1 MYKRRGFSVIFAGM
15 MVLSLVIVLAL
26 VYAGFTGQLTINGTA
41 VGRESNWD
49 IHFENVSNITTTGS
63 AKVLNNH
70 QPVINS
76 NNRTEI
82 NDYEVSLTSPNDT
95 VSFTFDAVNDGNYN
109 AKVTSVSVGTPQCT
123 STDSVSAV
131 NMCNNLTYTLTYD
144 SGATVQTND
153 ILYAKDK
160 LSFKVTLKFNDISN
174 PDLLPKA
181 GVSISNLGIQINFE
195 QQGNAEV
202 DENTGIVQN
211 NRVYHQGDKITLNNE
226 DYWVIANSG
235 AGQDYVVALKDLP
248 LTVAEVNLYG
258 GVGTEN
264 NHVNRYT
271 AISQGTARNTF
282 GYGGMAYYSSE
293 NCGQISGTNKND
305 CKYDYVS
312 SDIKYVID
320 TWTTSKFTN
329 NELKKVNDYTS
340 RLITKNEF
348 ENISDVF
355 SWRFCKVHYYIDYMN
370 PSYGYVH
377 SNGFISTISPG
388 LHDINNIAVRPVINV
403 YKSALDNSQ

>member
-1 MYKRRGFSVIFAGM
+1 MSDIVII
-15 MVLSLVIVLAL
+15 VIAIIISL

-41 VGRESNWD
+41 VGRDSNWD

-95 VSFTFDAVNDGNYN
+95 ISFTFDAVNDGNYN
-109 AKVTSVSVGTPQCT
+109 AKITSLSVGTPECS
-123 STDSVSAV
+123 STDQASAT

-195 QQGNAEV
+195 QEGSALVKDDGTVANY
-202 DENTGIVQN
+202 
-211 NRVYHQGDKITLNNE
+211 RVYHQGDKITLNNE
-226 DYWVIANSG
+226 EYYVITNSG
-235 AGQDYVVALKDLP
+235 ADKDYVVALKKNVLP
-248 LTVAEVNLYG
+248 GSIINLYSVEPSVWGHVVPYYFTDMCNYSTRTECHNDYESSNAKLIVDGWVNDNFSDDQLKVVDGYKARLILNSEYSTIPSAYSWRVSNNWYWTMTAASGQTIG
-258 GVGTEN
+258 GAVGTNGSLTTVLVTGYN
-264 NHVNRYT
+264 NSN
-271 AISQGTARNTF
+271 N
-282 GYGGMAYYSSE
+282 
-293 NCGQISGTNKND
+293 GQI
-305 CKYDYVS
+305 
-312 SDIKYVID
+312 
-320 TWTTSKFTN
+320 
-329 NELKKVNDYTS
+329 
-340 RLITKNEF
+340 
-348 ENISDVF
+348 
-355 SWRFCKVHYYIDYMN
+355 
-370 PSYGYVH
+370 
-377 SNGFISTISPG
+377 
-388 LHDINNIAVRPVINV
+388 RPVINV
-403 YKSALDNSQ
+403 YKSALETNNNE